1 MILKFIM
8 RDAAGEVVA
17 GTPTVTADGDALTP
31 TDETDYWTID
41 APLGSLV
48 TATLTGAVPLDVQM
62 PLVDGTTLAATGDA
76 MTLTEAY
83 DHAKDDV
90 LTPLAEKASQA
101 SVDAIPTTPL
111 LADDYIAPDNATV
124 AAIAADYAKTGEAA
138 TAVAGLN
145 DFDPVNDTVARVT
158 LVDTVTDVTEDIA
171 AEVDFTATNEAIA
184 AVAAAVADVLEAIP
198 DIPPP
203 DVGTTITPA
212 TLDTD
217 GHALGRVMP
226 YGVVTAYVG
235 TTAHYQ
241 FTADADGDFSY
252 VLPDGSTWTLKAR
265 RAGYQTMTAEVA
277 T

>member
-17 GTPTVTADGDALTP
+17 GTPTVTADGDALAP

-48 TATLTGAVPLDVQM
+48 TATLAGAVPLDVQM

-76 MTLTEAY
+76 MTLTGAY
-83 DHAKDDV
+83 DNAKDDV

-138 TAVAGLN
+138 AAAAGLATEANATANKAAVLAAVAAGEPADLGT
-145 DFDPVNDTVARVT
+145 DTCTLTIKDADGDVVTDARVYVSSDEAGT
-158 LVDTVTDVTEDIA
+158 IRSATKVTNALGQVAFDLTDGDTFYVWRYSST
-171 AEVDFTATNEAIA
+171 VDFTAVNPQAFV
-184 AVAAAVADVLEAIP
+184 AVED
-198 DIPPP
+198 
-203 DVGTTITPA
+203 
-212 TLDTD
+212 
-217 GHALGRVMP
+217 
-226 YGVVTAYVG
+226 
-235 TTAHYQ
+235 
-241 FTADADGDFSY
+241 
-252 VLPDGSTWTLKAR
+252 
-265 RAGYQTMTAEVA
+265 
-277 T
+277 

>member
-8 RDAAGEVVA
+8 RDAEGEVVA

-31 TDETDYWTID
+31 TDETGYWTVD

-48 TATLTGAVPLDVQM
+48 TTTLTGAVPLDVQM

-83 DHAKDDV
+83 DNAKADV

-138 TAVAGLN
+138 TAVEGMS
-145 DFDPVNDTVARVT
+145 
-158 LVDTVTDVTEDIA
+158 VD
-171 AEVDFTATNEAIA
+171 VDLTATNEAIA
-184 AVAAAVADVLEAIP
+184 AVAAAVAALPGADPNAVAWTYELGEDRDGDGDPDRDEGGALLYPIADVR
-198 DIPPP
+198 
-203 DVGTTITPA
+203 VYA
-212 TLDTD
+212 TATND
-217 GHALGRVMP
+217 ASAPIV
-226 YGVVTAYVG
+226 
-235 TTAHYQ
+235 
-241 FTADADGDFSY
+241 ADGYTSSAGAVTLLLAPGAYYLWRSKSGYRFSN
-252 VLPDGSTWTLKAR
+252 PDQET
-265 RAGYQTMTAEVA
+265 VA
-277 T
+277 APE